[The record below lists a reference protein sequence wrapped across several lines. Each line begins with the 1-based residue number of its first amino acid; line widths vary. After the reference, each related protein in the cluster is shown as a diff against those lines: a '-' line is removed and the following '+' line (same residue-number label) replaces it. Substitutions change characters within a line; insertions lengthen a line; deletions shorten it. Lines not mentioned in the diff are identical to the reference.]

1 MLTGTGNFLL
11 FSFWFWM
18 VKLLELDGSGG
29 CITVTILK
37 ATELDFEKGEFYG
50 M

>member
-1 MLTGTGNFLL
+1 
-11 FSFWFWM
+11 M
-18 VKLLELDGSGG
+18 VKLLELDGSDG